1 MSILLLG
8 EMLPILVVIIFL
20 ACADGCARMK
30 PSDQDVTKG
39 VCDQNHDSEY
49 CQESTKTPMITI
61 EPPTSTTTTSTMTT
75 TTTSMTT
82 TTTTA
87 PLITCSPPMN
97 TSHSTDDYKIHFNGK
112 NFVLIRDE
120 TNRGMYWIYNTDRV
134 TRKVEYKN
142 HVVFDLSEKPA
153 GDAMALY
160 CDVGDSMCIC
170 DGNMACLEQ
179 PVISDPLTHYLIVVV
194 DCANGPCTVN
204 GAISKNEVKEN
215 AMKNVHYFSCNK
227 CANKIQLD
235 NSPPLKPCFQTA
247 EELGKLDVDS
257 CSLGSDVQYQM
268 CKVEN
273 EKDVVGKVV
282 VDHTS
287 PQYWYH
293 PTDYTQRCRYATGVD
308 LIHFKKPKKAVAPT
322 QVLTFHG
329 EHCVKT
335 ADNEFY
341 VTKASWSTRQFCSK
355 TGECSLFAFLQQDL
369 STIVSVKDPS
379 KTFTREKQEKANA
392 DGKTFNDP
400 TAYLQDII
408 WLLELLRSTRWSAIF
423 SIFKEIIW
431 TAPLT
436 AYRYVICAPCKW
448 IEPSDLEHVDN
459 FLTIANGSDEKAIT
473 AFMSRD
479 LAKLMRILSNSKDEQ
494 VIRKCGK
501 LLKQMIYLMDY
512 HPNHLSYRKAFTE
525 IIARNLSAL
534 LPVWEVVLK
543 DRCIRYRFNYSA
555 AAVVHKMLMF
565 RETHVD
571 FQLSK
576 IVIRSVMNVKCC
588 SSPKMRDFLIHSL
601 QFLMK
606 KIPQFLMQ
614 AKRELVAMGYLEYL
628 FNQLPCVFGNQNVA
642 VKAKILANLIF
653 LVDMDEFFDHPHVG
667 LFYQMIA
674 SEGYRHRPKSDDDAT
689 TRITS
694 LMAVSVFI
702 IRPDRFKEFC
712 EVGLFPLILTGLR
725 IKEEDAFQF
734 VVHFL
739 LQMLDDDYVLKYCI
753 AFDVH
758 GTVEA
763 AKQTSWKPQTLHAAS
778 LLMKQ
783 LEQAEVAKKIRF
795 EENIEK
801 AAKCPQRRYPNL
813 DEVSVDVH
821 FFSHMSYMRFCW

>member
-49 CQESTKTPMITI
+49 
-61 EPPTSTTTTSTMTT
+61 
-75 TTTSMTT
+75 
-82 TTTTA
+82 
-87 PLITCSPPMN
+87 
-97 TSHSTDDYKIHFNGK
+97 F
-112 NFVLIRDE
+112 
-120 TNRGMYWIYNTDRV
+120 
-134 TRKVEYKN
+134 EYKN

-293 PTDYTQRCRYATGVD
+293 PTDYTQ
-308 LIHFKKPKKAVAPT
+308 
-322 QVLTFHG
+322 
-329 EHCVKT
+329 
-335 ADNEFY
+335 
-341 VTKASWSTRQFCSK
+341 S
-355 TGECSLFAFLQQDL
+355 ECSLFAFLQQDL

-801 AAKCPQRRYPNL
+801 AAKCPQRSWLCVLLL
-813 DEVSVDVH
+813 DKPVLWVIYSLLLHCTSRRARRKSPICRSVALVMGKGAN
-821 FFSHMSYMRFCW
+821 SV